1 MKKTVLIAA
10 LFVGLIVVAVGY
22 SDSQYRTAI
31 GRIAPNL
38 SIEQCDSILTL
49 DKFKGDY
56 VLLNFWSSTDAGSR
70 TAANLYTS
78 WMRSHPKSD
87 LKFVSI
93 NFDESEGL
101 FNEIVRNDSLETSQ
115 QIRVDG
121 REAKAII
128 DNYGLEEGYGS
139 LLIDPD
145 GYIVAHNPDSAALAS
160 IAK

>member
-10 LFVGLIVVAVGY
+10 LLIGLIVVAVGY

-31 GRIAPNL
+31 GRMAPKL

-56 VLLNFWSSTDAGSR
+56 VLLNFWSSTDAPSR
-70 TAANLYTS
+70 TAANTYTS
-78 WMRSHPKSD
+78 WLRSHPKSD

-101 FNEIVRNDSLETSQ
+101 FKELVRNDSLETAQ

-121 REAKAII
+121 TTAKAII
-128 DNYGLEEGYGS
+128 DNYGLEAGYGS
-139 LLIDPD
+139 LLIDPE
-145 GYIVAHNPDSAALAS
+145 GYIVAHNPDGAKLAAMLR
-160 IAK
+160 

>member
-1 MKKTVLIAA
+1 M
-10 LFVGLIVVAVGY
+10 GY

-31 GRIAPNL
+31 GRMAPNL
-38 SIEQCDSILTL
+38 SIEQCDSILIL
-49 DKFKGDY
+49 DNLKGDY

-78 WMRSHPKSD
+78 WVRTHPKSD

-101 FNEIVRNDSLETSQ
+101 FKEIVRNDSLESSQ

-121 REAKAII
+121 RVAKAIF
-128 DNYGLEEGYGS
+128 DNYGLDDGYGS
-139 LLIDPD
+139 LLIDPQ
-145 GYIVAHNPDSAALAS
+145 GYIVAHNPDSKKLAALL
-160 IAK
+160 K